1 MPGVPSDRPR
11 AEIPPE
17 SAIIQNPSNRLPA
30 VDFQLLFRMSSELVA
45 VFAPDSPRFTLLDA
59 SEAYLSALG
68 TSRSS
73 AIGRGISELFPAVT
87 AASETL
93 SRQLCSALE
102 QAAQTRAPHEL
113 SLQHDGWCGA
123 KAEGPST
130 DARHWAV
137 RHAPVSSPDG
147 GFAYIVQS
155 MSDVT
160 LARRAELGR
169 AAESADLAT
178 RIIEQTTALADAN
191 RELDAFSYSVSHDLR
206 APLRAIDGFSQALLS
221 DYSDALDEQARHYL
235 ERVRTGAQRM
245 STLIDGLLAL
255 SRLHRAPLRRSSVD
269 LSRLAEGI
277 GAALVKEAPER
288 AVELRIEPGLRAS
301 ADPELAV
308 VLLQSLLGNAWKFT
322 SKQARA
328 TISVGRET
336 CGDASH
342 FFVRDDGAGF
352 DMAYAGTLFSPFQRM
367 HKSSEFDGIGIG
379 LCTVQRIAMRHG
391 GRVWAEARVREG
403 AVFRFTFGAK
413 DE

>member
-1 MPGVPSDRPR
+1 
-11 AEIPPE
+11 
-17 SAIIQNPSNRLPA
+17 
-30 VDFQLLFRMSSELVA
+30 
-45 VFAPDSPRFTLLDA
+45 
-59 SEAYLSALG
+59 
-68 TSRSS
+68 
-73 AIGRGISELFPAVT
+73 
-87 AASETL
+87 
-93 SRQLCSALE
+93 LE
-102 QAAQTRAPHEL
+102 QVSQTRSAHEL
-113 SLQHDGWCGA
+113 SLPNDGWRGA
-123 KAEGPST
+123 QAEDPT
-130 DARHWAV
+130 AEARHWAV

-155 MSDVT
+155 VSDVT

-169 AAESADLAT
+169 AAERADLAT
-178 RIIEQTTALADAN
+178 RVTEQTTALSDAN

-277 GAALVKEAPER
+277 GAGLRKQSPER
-288 AVELRIEPGLRAS
+288 AVELCIQPGLRAS

-308 VLLQSLLGNAWKFT
+308 VLLQSLLDNAWKFT

-328 TISVGRET
+328 SISVGRDT
-336 CGDASH
+336 CGEAGH

-352 DMAYAGTLFSPFQRM
+352 NMAYAGKLFSPFQRM

-379 LCTVQRIAMRHG
+379 LCTVQRIALRHG
-391 GRVWAEARVREG
+391 GRVWAEAKVREG
-403 AVFRFTFGAK
+403 AVFRFTFGAE